1 MTRLRLL
8 IAAAVVLGA
17 LHLPLLPSTLE
28 DIDSVNF
35 ALGVRSFDVANH
47 QPHPPGYPVYIALGK
62 MAVPAVRA
70 VMGEAE
76 ASTVEARALA
86 MVSLLAGLALLWGL
100 FELFSALRATR
111 GDERPWETVDTG
123 AAAAALLAV
132 SSPLIFTMTTRP
144 MSDVVGL
151 AFGVAAQACLARAW
165 WWQTPPADGDRRL
178 TTTQIEASGGL
189 IVRGAFLAGL
199 AIGVRTQTLWLT
211 VPLLALVLADR
222 IGRGAAGALLGALM
236 TSALGSLLWAVPMVV
251 ATGGLGEYLTVLG
264 MQAGEDFSSGEM
276 LFTSGSLRALAQGL
290 VHTFVD
296 PWNHPVL
303 GAVVLLLA
311 AAGSIALLR
320 HDRRTLVLL
329 SALTLPYLTFHLL
342 FQETPFIRYAMPLV
356 PVMALLAVRGQQMLL
371 PRAMPAVSGGLV
383 VAGLAMAVPLSMQAV
398 ASPGVAVQVLGALR
412 DAAPTEAP
420 AALAMH
426 QAFRRPLQAE
436 TVPVRP
442 MLPSPPRR
450 EWLELVGH
458 WREGGQGPVWF
469 LADPRRSDL
478 ALIDPR
484 SRTVRHEYSWAPT
497 EARVFSG
504 VRPNAVQWIEM
515 QLPRWIA
522 EIGWALTPETAGMA
536 QLMHAGPHV
545 APIVAQVRRGPE
557 ALRLLIGGRHLG
569 AAGAPAAQLTI
580 SIDDTVV
587 DAFTV
592 SPGFFL
598 RTVMLPAGAVAP
610 GGPESGRDGPYA
622 PLQVASAPISGTQPI
637 VSAIEQFDVQTPDT
651 LMWGYDEGWHEA
663 EYRPALGV
671 WRWTAAQASLR
682 IVGASA
688 PVRVAVRYEA
698 PRLSFASPSSVR
710 LMVGDQVLAEQQAF
724 ETGGVIEATVPLAA
738 LEAVGGVVRVGTSQ
752 TFTPAERS
760 GATDRRTL
768 GLRIFG
774 VTVDTQGLR

>member
-86 MVSLLAGLALLWGL
+86 MVSLLAGVALWWGL

-111 GDERPWETVDTG
+111 GTERPWDTIDAG

-165 WWQTPPADGDRRL
+165 WWQTSPADGDRRL
-178 TTTQIEASGGL
+178 TMGQIEASGGL
-189 IVRGAFLAGL
+189 IVRGAFLAAL

-211 VPLLALVLADR
+211 APLLVLVLADR

-251 ATGGLGEYLTVLG
+251 ATGGLSEYLTVLG

-371 PRAMPAVSGGLV
+371 PRAMPAASGALV
-383 VAGLAMAVPLSMQAV
+383 VAGLAMAVPLSMQAS
-398 ASPGVAVQVLGALR
+398 ASPGVAVQVLGGLR
-412 DAAPTEAP
+412 DAAATETPT
-420 AALAMH
+420 ALAMH

-436 TVPVRP
+436 TVPIGPV
-442 MLPSPPRR
+442 LPAPPRR

-484 SRTVRHEYSWAPT
+484 SQIVRHEYSWAPT
-497 EARVFSG
+497 AARVFSG

-515 QLPRWIA
+515 QPPRWIA

-545 APIVAQVRRGPE
+545 APIVAQVRRGPD
-557 ALRLLIGGRHLG
+557 ALRMLIGGRHLG
-569 AAGAPAAQLTI
+569 AANDPAAHMTVT
-580 SIDDTVV
+580 IDDTVV

-598 RTVMLPAGAVAP
+598 RTVNLPAGAVAP
-610 GGPESGRDGPYA
+610 GGPGSGRDGPYA
-622 PLQVASAPISGTQPI
+622 PLQVASAPSSGTEP
-637 VSAIEQFDVQTPDT
+637 VVTAIEQFDLQTPDT
-651 LMWGYDEGWHEA
+651 VMWGYDEGWHEA

-671 WRWTAAQASLR
+671 WRWTSAQASLR
-682 IVGASA
+682 IVGAST

-698 PRLSFASPSSVR
+698 PRLSFASPSRMR
-710 LMVGDQVLAEQQAF
+710 LMVGDQVLTEQEAF
-724 ETGGVIEATVPLAA
+724 DAGGVIEATVPLAA
-738 LEAVGGVVRVGTSQ
+738 LEAAGGVVRLETSQ

-760 GATDRRTL
+760 GATDRRAL
-768 GLRIFG
+768 GLRVFG

>member
-86 MVSLLAGLALLWGL
+86 MVSLLAGVALLWGL

-111 GDERPWETVDTG
+111 GDERPWDTVDTG

-151 AFGVAAQACLARAW
+151 ACGVAAQACLARAW

-211 VPLLALVLADR
+211 APLLALVLADR

-276 LFTSGSLRALAQGL
+276 LFTSGSPRALAQGL

-383 VAGLAMAVPLSMQAV
+383 VAGLAMAVPLSMQAA

-515 QLPRWIA
+515 QPPRWIA

-545 APIVAQVRRGPE
+545 APIAAQVRRGPE

-569 AAGAPAAQLTI
+569 AAGDPAAQLTI

-637 VSAIEQFDVQTPDT
+637 VTAIEQFDVQTPDT

-768 GLRIFG
+768 GLRVFG

>member
-1 MTRLRLL
+1 VTRLRLL

>member
-1 MTRLRLL
+1 
-8 IAAAVVLGA
+8 V
-17 LHLPLLPSTLE
+17 S
-28 DIDSVNF
+28 
-35 ALGVRSFDVANH
+35 
-47 QPHPPGYPVYIALGK
+47 PV
-62 MAVPAVRA
+62 
-70 VMGEAE
+70 
-76 ASTVEARALA
+76 S
-86 MVSLLAGLALLWGL
+86 GLALLWGL